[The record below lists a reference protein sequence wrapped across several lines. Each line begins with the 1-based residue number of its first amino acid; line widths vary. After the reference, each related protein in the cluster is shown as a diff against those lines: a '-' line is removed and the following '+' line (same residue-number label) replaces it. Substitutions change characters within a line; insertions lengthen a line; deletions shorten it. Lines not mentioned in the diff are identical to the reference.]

1 MTGPLMLDLRGPTLA
16 DDELELLQR
25 DCVGGVILFTRN
37 YRSLEQLRELTS
49 AIRQCAPDL
58 LIAADQEGGRVQRFR
73 DGFEP
78 LPPLRGIGEVY
89 EADAGKGLA
98 LARDCGW
105 VMATEIVKAG
115 LDFSFAPVLD
125 LFDPA
130 SPVIGDRAFSADP
143 ETVSHLAR
151 AYIAGMSRA
160 GMAAVGK
167 HFPGHGAVSAD
178 SHVELPVDTRDGEEL
193 RRRDLLPFLSCREML
208 AGIIPAHV
216 IYRAVCSETA
226 GFSSYWLKTVLRGEI
241 GFEGVIFSD
250 DLSMTAAHVAGAIE
264 RRLERALA
272 AGCDMLLVC
281 NAPEDALRAAEWLER
296 EKIPGNGALQSMRA
310 RPAPAPDDEAW
321 QRALDGIRGLR
332 SGTRRSSGVDSES
345 ADAPGEPFG

>member
-1 MTGPLMLDLRGPTLA
+1 MSAAEKTPGPLMLDLRGPTLA
-16 DDELELLQR
+16 ADELELLQR
-25 DCVGGVILFTRN
+25 DCVGGVILFARN
-37 YRSLEQLRELTS
+37 YRSPGQLRKLTS
-49 AIRQCAPDL
+49 AIRKCAPDL

-78 LPPLRGIGEVY
+78 LPPPRRIGEVY

-125 LFDPA
+125 LFHPV
-130 SPVIGDRAFSADP
+130 SPVIRDRAFSADP
-143 ETVSHLAR
+143 ETVTRLAQ
-151 AYIAGMSRA
+151 AYIVGMWRA

-167 HFPGHGAVSAD
+167 HFPGHGMVSAD

-193 RRRDLLPFLSCREML
+193 RRRDLLPFLSCSKML
-208 AGIIPAHV
+208 AGIMPAHV
-216 IYRAVCSETA
+216 IYSAVCSETA

-281 NAPEDALRAAEWLER
+281 NAPEDALRAAKWLER
-296 EKIPGNGALQSMRA
+296 EKTPGNGSLQSMRA
-310 RPAPAPDDEAW
+310 RPLPAPDDEEW
-321 QRALDGIRGLR
+321 QRALARIRGL
-332 SGTRRSSGVDSES
+332 
-345 ADAPGEPFG
+345 